1 MKHGGKGDSRA
12 QRTSTIHIKKNS
24 SFIGL
29 SRALV
34 VAHRLY
40 LWYMSSV
47 ALWYLR
53 SQFPNQGLNLG
64 TTHWKADSGSPP
76 RSPHDVLECHGIT
89 QRSDGGHRHT
99 LKASTKG
106 FQRQLMELLS

>member
-1 MKHGGKGDSRA
+1 MGERVTAEPRGPPQYTLK
-12 QRTSTIHIKKNS
+12 KKNS
-24 SFIGL
+24 AFIWL

-34 VAHRLY
+34 VAPRLY
-40 LWYMSSV
+40 SWCMSLV

-53 SQFPNQGLNLG
+53 SQFPRQGLNLG
-64 TTHWKADSGSPP
+64 TTHWKVDSGSPP
-76 RSPHDVLECHGIT
+76 GSPHDALECHGIT

-106 FQRQLMELLS
+106 FQRQLMELL